1 MLPVPTILIV
11 AIAGVFAMFVISM
24 IGGSLMPAV
33 LILMLA
39 GILFYVLHQLGIFKI
54 ETTDTGIDIN
64 FQETAAPPPPILKS
78 KQSMTPLSIEK
89 KEVFYISGNN
99 YTYDEAPAV
108 CAAYESE
115 LASYDQIMEA
125 HSSGAEW
132 CGYGWTQGGMG
143 LFPTQQGTW
152 EALQRETDQSKRT
165 ACGRPG
171 VNGGYFDT
179 DSKFG
184 VNCYGVKPANKNITL
199 PVPLPGTDAGEFN
212 KMVQKFKSM
221 LNSIIVSPFN
231 RNTWSEITSP
241 VNTNGLLSANAHKS

>member
-11 AIAGVFAMFVISM
+11 AIAGVFVMFVVSM
-24 IGGSLMPAV
+24 ISGSIMPPI

-39 GILFYVLHQLGIFKI
+39 GILFYVLHQIGVFKI
-54 ETTDTGIDIN
+54 DTKDGEIDIS
-64 FQETAAPPPPILKS
+64 FQETASSPPPVLKT

-115 LASYDQIMEA
+115 LASYDQIMQA
-125 HSSGAEW
+125 YSNGAEW
-132 CGYGWTQGGMG
+132 CGYGWSQGGMG
-143 LFPTQQGTW
+143 LYPTQQSTW
-152 EALQRETDQSKRT
+152 ESLQQESDQSKRT
-165 ACGRPG
+165 GCGRPG

-179 DSKFG
+179 ASKFG
-184 VNCYGVKPANKNITL
+184 VNCYGVKPGNKNITL
-199 PVPLPGTDAGEFN
+199 PLPLPGTDAGEFN

-221 LNSIIVSPFN
+221 LSSIIVSPFN
-231 RNTWSEITSP
+231 RNAWSEITSP
-241 VNTNGLLSANAHKS
+241 INTNGLLSANAHKS